1 VSVHDATMTELAG
14 PYDVALLAVSAHL
27 KKAHARAD
35 FVLRPRTFRT
45 QRCVGH
51 VAAGVP
57 SVGSAGIVKGCS
69 K

>member
-1 VSVHDATMTELAG
+1 VRDGTVTGLAG
-14 PYDVALLAVSAHL
+14 PCDVALLAGSAHL

-57 SVGSAGIVKGCS
+57 SVGSSGIVKGCS